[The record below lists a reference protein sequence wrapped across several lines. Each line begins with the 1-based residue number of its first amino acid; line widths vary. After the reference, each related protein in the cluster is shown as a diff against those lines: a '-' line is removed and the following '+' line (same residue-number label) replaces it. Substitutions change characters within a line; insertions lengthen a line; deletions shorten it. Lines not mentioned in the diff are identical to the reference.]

1 MNNGRLLA
9 RRKVVSKLPDE
20 MSCKKCV
27 WYGQCDWHER
37 CDYYTTAEEDEE
49 IDLRIEE
56 ERYSFRE
63 EWYEYVSEFD

>member
-1 MNNGRLLA
+1 M
-9 RRKVVSKLPDE
+9 PDE

-27 WYGQCDWHER
+27 WYGQCYWHKR
-37 CDYYTTAEEDEE
+37 CDYYTTVEEDEE

-56 ERYSFRE
+56 ERYAFRE